1 MPIFTSNYPHFQS
14 GAVTLLSTPERT
26 GALPEY
32 TGRGVVIAF
41 IDSGFYTHPD
51 LEGRILAHVNASTRH
66 LIEERTVI
74 STDDLSW
81 HGQMTSVIAA
91 GDGTISNGKYRAIA
105 SGAQV
110 VLIKITSPRGQI
122 KEADILR
129 GLRWLNDTYRR
140 FNIRVVNISV
150 GGDFVS
156 NDPDHPIHLAIS
168 KLVANG
174 VTVLVAAGN
183 KGQNSLV
190 PPASSPHAITVG
202 GYNDHNSPDR
212 SLWTAYHNNYGTVYD
227 GSAKPEILAAS
238 DWIAS
243 PILPGSVMARE
254 AQWLAPLLL
263 EAQPNGALKNLLA
276 NGYGDLGF
284 THEQVGTP
292 DDKLY
297 QMIQQ
302 RINSHKLIDAHH
314 QHVDGTSVSTAVA
327 SSIVAQMIEA
337 NPRLTPAQVK
347 AILKET
353 AKPLSNVPAE
363 KQGAGVIDPS
373 AAVKIAL
380 KT

>member
-1 MPIFTSNYPHFQS
+1 MPIFTSNYPSFQS
-14 GAVTLLSTPERT
+14 GETTLLSTPERT
-26 GALPEY
+26 GALSEY
-32 TGRGVVIAF
+32 TGRGVVVAF
-41 IDSGFYTHPD
+41 IDSGFYVHPD
-51 LEGRILAHVNASTRH
+51 LEGRILGHVNASTRH
-66 LIEERTVI
+66 ITEERTVI
-74 STDDLSW
+74 TTDDLSW

-91 GDGTISNGKYRAIA
+91 GDGSTSNGKYRGIA

-140 FNIRVVNISV
+140 FNVRVVNISV

-156 NDPDHPIHLAIS
+156 SDPDHPLHLAIS

-183 KGQNSLV
+183 KGHNALV

-202 GYNDHNSPDR
+202 GYNDHNSLDR
-212 SLWTAYHNNYGTVYD
+212 SLWRAYHNNYGTVYD
-227 GSAKPEILAAS
+227 GSAKPEILAAA

-254 AQWLAPLLL
+254 AQWLAPLLM
-263 EAQPNGALKNLLA
+263 EKQPNGALKTLL
-276 NGYGDLGF
+276 NKGYGDLGF
-284 THEQVGTP
+284 THEQARKP

-297 QMIQQ
+297 EMIQQ

-327 SSIVAQMIEA
+327 TSIVAQMIEA
-337 NPRLTPAQVK
+337 NPRLTPTQIK
-347 AILKET
+347 TILMET
-353 AKPLSNVPAE
+353 AKPLHKVSTE
-363 KQGAGVIDPS
+363 KQGAGVMDAA
-373 AAVKIAL
+373 AAVKMAL
-380 KT
+380 RL